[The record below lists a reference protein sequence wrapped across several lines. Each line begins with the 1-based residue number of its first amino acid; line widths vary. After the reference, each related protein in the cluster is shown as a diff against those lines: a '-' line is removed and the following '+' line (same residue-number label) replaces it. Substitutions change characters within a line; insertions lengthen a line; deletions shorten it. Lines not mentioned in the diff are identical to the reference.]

1 MCRKPNSVCGRQSE
15 KSPSGFIE
23 FAEITVGL
31 MSPGRIANTEVRA
44 PDGLEYVDTVADHV
58 RVLQV
63 PGVSSE
69 NITVVGFGLV
79 GS

>member
-1 MCRKPNSVCGRQSE
+1 
-15 KSPSGFIE
+15 
-23 FAEITVGL
+23 